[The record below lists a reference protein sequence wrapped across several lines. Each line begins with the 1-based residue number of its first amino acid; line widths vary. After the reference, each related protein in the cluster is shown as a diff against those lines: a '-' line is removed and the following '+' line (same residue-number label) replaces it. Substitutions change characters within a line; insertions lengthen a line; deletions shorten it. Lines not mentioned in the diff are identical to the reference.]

1 MNIFYN
7 AAGVGD
13 VLLIQIT
20 PQKTEKVITDIS
32 RDVTLV
38 KDAQT
43 SEILAINIFGFSKYA
58 SLEANG
64 QVDLDEALVAKI
76 QDVLN
81 TNHVDYT
88 LEVDLSPKFV
98 VGFVESLEQ
107 HPNADK
113 LKVCQVNVGN
123 ETLQIVC
130 GAPNVDAGQKVVVA
144 KVGAVMPSGM
154 IIKDAE
160 LRGIASSGMLCS
172 ARELAIP
179 NAPEVKGILV
189 LEDNNEIGS
198 AFVS

>member
-20 PQKTEKVITDIS
+20 PEKTEKVITDTKG
-32 RDVTLV
+32 DVTLV

-43 SEILAINIFGFSKYA
+43 SEILAINIFSFSKYEQ
-58 SLEANG
+58 LEANG
-64 QVDLDEALVAKI
+64 QVTLNEELVTKIQEALNA
-76 QDVLN
+76 N
-81 TNHVDYT
+81 NVDFH

-98 VGFVESLEQ
+98 VGLVESLEQ

-154 IIKDAE
+154 VIKDAE

-172 ARELAIP
+172 ARELALP

-198 AFVS
+198 AFIS